1 MQIRPKAIEYHCKC
15 ITKAEN
21 PLRLAD
27 DGFGP
32 PRHTSDHMLKKKIIC
47 IILKIAIFSAVARS
61 LLAKITI
68 STLNLKFF
76 MLDQNLPVSACFFLK
91 RVSIVILVRNHH
103 TTIQTL
109 TYKLNLNIHLV

>member
-32 PRHTSDHMLKKKIIC
+32 PRHTIDHMLKKKIIC
-47 IILKIAIFSAVARS
+47 IMLKIMIFSAVARS
-61 LLAKITI
+61 LLVKITI
-68 STLNLKFF
+68 NRHTDKKTRKWTQIQGIQINRHINGHTDEWTLINRHADKKT
-76 MLDQNLPVSACFFLK
+76 C
-91 RVSIVILVRNHH
+91 
-103 TTIQTL
+103 
-109 TYKLNLNIHLV
+109 